1 MTEDLLELN
10 DANFESTVRSTPRL
24 VVDCWAPWCGPC
36 RMIAPTIEAL
46 AKEYKGKVTFA
57 KLDTDQAPRT
67 AMSLGIHSIPTIIY
81 FRDGKQVERLIGV
94 RPRAELE
101 AAVKKHLL

>member
-1 MTEDLLELN
+1 MTEDLLQLN

-36 RMIAPTIEAL
+36 RMIAPTIEAM
-46 AKEYKGKVTFA
+46 AKDYKGRVTFA
-57 KLDTDQAPRT
+57 KLDTDEAPRT

-81 FRDGKQVERLIGV
+81 FKDGKQVERLVGA